1 MISPIFKLN
10 KHKNIIEISEVEL
23 PRQEARWILEPCRH
37 FGSLFLLFGLKLI
50 LDADAIFLLV
60 KKLVGLR

>member
-23 PRQEARWILEPCRH
+23 PRQEARWILEPCGHLR
-37 FGSLFLLFGLKLI
+37 SLFLVSGLQLI
-50 LDADAIFLLV
+50 LNADAIFLFV
-60 KKLVGLR
+60 KKLVGLW